1 MQMCD
6 GGSEID
12 WLTQQT
18 QQSQVL
24 QQRQQ
29 LQQQLNKILCNDEK
43 LEQLRKRKEKVSLIS
58 IKQAMRLLKLY
69 AKCL

>member
-1 MQMCD
+1 MKNCDD
-6 GGSEID
+6 GGEID

-24 QQRQQ
+24 QQQQQ

-43 LEQLRKRKEKVSLIS
+43 LEQLRKRKEKVGLSVL
-58 IKQAMRLLKLY
+58 
-69 AKCL
+69 